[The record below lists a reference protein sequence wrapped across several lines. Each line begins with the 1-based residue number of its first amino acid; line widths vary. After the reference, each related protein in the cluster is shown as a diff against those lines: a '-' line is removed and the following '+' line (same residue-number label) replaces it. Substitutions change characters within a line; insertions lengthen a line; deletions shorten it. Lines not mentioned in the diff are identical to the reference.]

1 MPSSHDEFL
10 CPCCI
15 LVYFDELISFL
26 AVCIQ
31 ICTLLRVA
39 QLYGILHKATLSSEN
54 PTIEFSSEF
63 KKVIKSTLRNQFYSS
78 KKQMLLFLFLS
89 LSLSSRF
96 PMCKLLLL
104 WKMLL
109 KQWDIVWDC
118 LSPGTWPLFHMRR
131 YVTSY
136 VTSISRPLQV
146 SLAKRSLGKICLMW
160 KEIVLKV
167 SKNGPS

>member
-1 MPSSHDEFL
+1 MFSPRRSASRMPSSHDEFL

-31 ICTLLRVA
+31 ICTLSRVA

-63 KKVIKSTLRNQFYSS
+63 KKVIKLTLRNQFYSS
-78 KKQMLLFLFLS
+78 KKQMLLFSFLS

-96 PMCKLLLL
+96 P
-104 WKMLL
+104 
-109 KQWDIVWDC
+109 
-118 LSPGTWPLFHMRR
+118 HM
-131 YVTSY
+131 
-136 VTSISRPLQV
+136 
-146 SLAKRSLGKICLMW
+146 
-160 KEIVLKV
+160 
-167 SKNGPS
+167 